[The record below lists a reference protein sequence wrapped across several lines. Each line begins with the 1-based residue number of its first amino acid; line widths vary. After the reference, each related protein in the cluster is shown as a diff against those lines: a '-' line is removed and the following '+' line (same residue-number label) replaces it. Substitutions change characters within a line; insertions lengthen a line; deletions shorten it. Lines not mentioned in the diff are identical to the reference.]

1 MADPTIIILGGYGN
15 TGRALAR
22 LMLAHSRVRLVLA
35 GRNEARAQAAADE
48 LNQRFPGKR
57 VRGIAADAGDR
68 KSLLRAFKGAK
79 LVVAASSTSP
89 VATVVAEAA
98 LEAGLDYLDPQFSRA
113 KVAALQKM
121 AARIQ
126 AAGRCFITDAGFHP
140 GLPAALV
147 RFAAA
152 RFDRL
157 QTANVGSVIQID
169 WRSLEVSPSTIDELV
184 TEFRDFQSL
193 HYKDGRWR
201 PMGWVES
208 FRPVWMT
215 FGRGFGRRYTMPMF
229 LEELRPL
236 PDLIPGLEETGFFVG
251 GFNWFVDWV
260 LMPLGMAWMA
270 VAPKAGG
277 RAFGR
282 MLVWGLRKFS
292 APPYGT
298 LLMLEARGIALGA
311 TRCMRVSVFHPDG
324 YVLTAAPMAACLLQ
338 MLDGTARRP
347 GLHLQ
352 ALAVDPQ
359 RLLADLQR
367 MGVSVDVW
375 GPAPPPLPAPYDPNQ
390 TPRIDTGG
398 RSETVKKSVAIKVG
412 SSPNIPGG
420 MEMTGY
426 VGPIE
431 KETLKNKFF
440 RRVLFTGLHAQLVVM
455 CLQGGEE
462 IGNEVHLNVDQFFR
476 IEEGKA
482 KFVFNGSEEHKVKNG
497 EAVVVPAGTY
507 HNVINASKSEPL
519 KLYTIYTP
527 PQHPDGTIHKTKAEA
542 EAAEHH

>member
-1 MADPTIIILGGYGN
+1 
-15 TGRALAR
+15 
-22 LMLAHSRVRLVLA
+22 MLAHSRVRLVLA

-48 LNQRFPGKR
+48 LNERFPGKR

-68 KSLLRAFKGAK
+68 KSLLRAFKGTK

-338 MLDGTARRP
+338 MLDGSGRRP
-347 GLHLQ
+347 GLHLR
-352 ALAVDPQ
+352 ALAVEPQ

-375 GPAPPPLPAPYDPNQ
+375 GPAPPPLPAPYDPNE
-390 TPRIDTGG
+390 TPHIDTWG
-398 RSETVKKSVAIKVG
+398 RS
-412 SSPNIPGG
+412 
-420 MEMTGY
+420 
-426 VGPIE
+426 
-431 KETLKNKFF
+431 ETLKNKFF
-440 RRVLFTGLHAQLVVM
+440 RSVLFTGLHAQLVVM

-507 HNVINASKSEPL
+507 HNVINASKSVPL